1 MMKCK
6 AVRKEIEDLTGD
18 SLLSESV
25 RAHLQSCAACHV
37 FSDERAALKGLMA
50 GLGAVEAP
58 NDFDWRL
65 RSRLARARSETP
77 RAFRLT
83 PSAPGLQAIAI
94 AASFVLLVVAAVV
107 YKQTR
112 PEPANV
118 SQPAPI
124 AQAPKENPSAAIK
137 ETESPAST
145 SFLQDKT
152 EAGDAVATKPSDAN
166 SIRARNARNARANLA
181 RADAATAS
189 ASQRIFSND
198 FGSLGARDVVPAA
211 LNNSLT
217 GAGPVIS
224 LPVRSSGLP
233 ARLQFEDSLGAKR
246 TLSLNPVNFGG
257 QEAIERRDAARL
269 VPTGAQGIW

>member
-6 AVRKEIEDLTGD
+6 AIRKEIEDVTGD

-25 RAHLQSCAACHV
+25 RAHLSSCAACRV

-50 GLGAVEAP
+50 SLGAVEAP

-77 RAFRLT
+77 RAFSLT

-107 YKQTR
+107 YKQTK

-118 SQPAPI
+118 SQPATV
-124 AQAPKENPSAAIK
+124 AQSTNPSAVVEPDKSSDSIVA
-137 ETESPAST
+137 
-145 SFLQDKT
+145 LQDKKDVS
-152 EAGDAVATKPSDAN
+152 DAVAAKPGETFSN
-166 SIRARNARNARANLA
+166 RGRSSRNARPNPART
-181 RADAATAS
+181 DSQAAP

-198 FGSLGARDVVPAA
+198 FGSLGAQNVVPSA
-211 LNNSLT
+211 LNNSLR

-224 LPVRSSGLP
+224 LPVRSSGQP

-269 VPTGAQGIW
+269 VPTSAQGIW

>member
-1 MMKCK
+1 
-6 AVRKEIEDLTGD
+6 
-18 SLLSESV
+18 
-25 RAHLQSCAACHV
+25 
-37 FSDERAALKGLMA
+37 MA
-50 GLGAVEAP
+50 SLGAVEAP

-124 AQAPKENPSAAIK
+124 AQAPKENPSSSVK
-137 ETESPAST
+137 EVESTASST
-145 SFLQDKT
+145 SSLQEKT
-152 EAGDAVATKPSDAN
+152 GSGRRVVATKPERSSFN
-166 SIRARNARNARANLA
+166 SRSQRAQCSQQSPSRT
-181 RADAATAS
+181 DAATAS

-224 LPVRSSGLP
+224 LPVRSSSQP